1 MNSQTILGVCAFGL
15 LICLGLLLTGDK
27 TPSDSK
33 RVREFSGKKTLGASV
48 RDRLKLDDSGSSSTS
63 NSRKKQIEE
72 TLGKIEERQKSKKKK
87 AKTIESRIM
96 QADWSIRPQT
106 FMIVSLVLAAVA
118 GIIPFIM
125 GANPLLC
132 GALAFVMGF
141 GLPRFILNAAIDR
154 RQKKFT
160 SHFADAM
167 DIIVRGVRTGL
178 PLGDCLK
185 IIAHE
190 SPEPLRSEFRRVVEG
205 ESLGIPIEVCL
216 EQMYERMPISEVN
229 FFATVLNIQ
238 KTTGGNLGE
247 ALSNLS
253 NVLRGRKMLA
263 EKIKALSAEAKVSA
277 IIIGSLPIIVMLL
290 VTIASP
296 EYMEELYTTPTGH
309 RNLMIGA
316 VMMVM
321 GTLMMRKMMNFKF

>member
-1 MNSQTILGVCAFGL
+1 METQTILGICAAGIVVCIGL
-15 LICLGLLLTGDK
+15 LFMPDK
-27 TPSDSK
+27 TTAESK
-33 RVREFSGKKTLGASV
+33 RVREFAGKKSV
-48 RDRLKLDDSGSSSTS
+48 GSSIRDRLKVEDTGS
-63 NSRKKQIEE
+63 RRKQIEE

-87 AKTIESRIM
+87 AKTIESRLM
-96 QADWSIRPQT
+96 QADWSMKPQT
-106 FMIVSLVLAAVA
+106 FMIVSVVLAAAA
-118 GIIPFIM
+118 GILPFVL
-125 GANPLLC
+125 GAKPLICL
-132 GALAFVMGF
+132 ALAFVMGF
-141 GLPRFILNAAIDR
+141 GLPRYILNSAIGR

-160 SHFADAM
+160 SAFADAM

-190 SPEPLRSEFRRVVEG
+190 SPDPLGTEFRRVVEG
-205 ESLGIPIEVCL
+205 ESLGIPLEVCL

-253 NVLRGRKMLA
+253 SVLRGRKMLR
-263 EKIKALSAEAKVSA
+263 EKIKALAAEAKVSA
-277 IIIGSLPIIVMLL
+277 IIIGSLPIAVMILI
-290 VTIASP
+290 TIASP
-296 EYMEELYTTPTGH
+296 EYMYELYNTSTGH

-321 GTLMMRKMMNFKF
+321 GTLMMKKMMNFKF

>member
-1 MNSQTILGVCAFGL
+1 VEQQTILAICAAGLVVCIGL
-15 LICLGLLLTGDK
+15 LFMGDK
-27 TPSDSK
+27 SSSETK
-33 RVREFSGKKTLGASV
+33 RVREFAGKKTIGSNIKEK
-48 RDRLKLDDSGSSSTS
+48 LKVEDSG
-63 NSRKKQIEE
+63 NRRKQIEE

-87 AKTIESRIM
+87 AKTIEARM
-96 QADWSIRPQT
+96 LQADWSMKPQT
-106 FMIVSLVLAAVA
+106 FMIISGVLALVFGVLPFVLGLPPLACA
-118 GIIPFIM
+118 G
-125 GANPLLC
+125 
-132 GALAFVMGF
+132 LAFVMGF
-141 GLPRFILNAAIDR
+141 GLPRFILNGAIAR

-190 SPEPLRSEFRRVVEG
+190 SPDPLGTEFRRVVEG
-205 ESLGIPIEVCL
+205 ESLGIPIDVCL

-247 ALSNLS
+247 ALANLS
-253 NVLRGRKMLA
+253 NVLRGRKILR
-263 EKIKALSAEAKVSA
+263 EKIKALSAEAKVSS
-277 IIIGSLPIIVMLL
+277 IIIGSLPIIVMTL

-296 EYMEELYTTPTGH
+296 DYMNDLYKTTTGQ

-321 GTLMMRKMMNFKF
+321 GTLMMKKMINFKF

>member
-1 MNSQTILGVCAFGL
+1 VEQQTILALCAAGIVVCAGFL
-15 LICLGLLLTGDK
+15 FMGD
-27 TPSDSK
+27 SSSSESK
-33 RVREFSGKKTLGASV
+33 RIREFSGKRSLGSS
-48 RDRLKLDDSGSSSTS
+48 LKEKLKVEDSGS
-63 NSRKKQIEE
+63 RRKQIEE
-72 TLGKIEERQKSKKKK
+72 TLGKIEERQTAKKKK
-87 AKTIESRIM
+87 SKTLESRMM
-96 QADWSIRPQT
+96 QADWSMKPQT
-106 FMIVSLVLAAVA
+106 FLMISVGLAAVA
-118 GIIPFIM
+118 GLVPFVF
-125 GANPLLC
+125 GLKPLLC
-132 GALAFVMGF
+132 LALAFVVGF
-141 GLPRFILNAAIDR
+141 GIPRFFLNSAISR

-190 SPEPLRSEFRRVVEG
+190 SPDPLGAEFRRVVEG
-205 ESLGIPIEVCL
+205 ESIGIPIEVCL

-247 ALSNLS
+247 ALANLS
-253 NVLRGRKMLA
+253 NVLRGRKILR

-277 IIIGSLPIIVMLL
+277 IIIGSLPIIVMVL

-296 EYMEELYTTPTGH
+296 DYMNDLYKTTTGQ
-309 RNLMIGA
+309 RNMMIGA
-316 VMMVM
+316 VMMVI
-321 GTLMMRKMMNFKF
+321 GTLMMRKMINFKF

>member
-1 MNSQTILGVCAFGL
+1 MDQQTLLALCAAGLVVCVGL
-15 LICLGLLLTGDK
+15 LFLGDK
-27 TPSDSK
+27 SSADAK
-33 RVREFSGKKTLGASV
+33 RVRQLAGKKTIGSNIKEK
-48 RDRLKLDDSGSSSTS
+48 LKVEDTGT
-63 NSRKKQIEE
+63 RRKQIEE
-72 TLGKIEERQKSKKKK
+72 SLGKIEERQNAKKKK
-87 AKTIESRIM
+87 AKTIEARIM
-96 QADWSIRPQT
+96 QANWKMKPQT
-106 FMIVSLVLAAVA
+106 FMLISAVLAAVA
-118 GIIPFIM
+118 GIVPFIF
-125 GANPLLC
+125 GVKPLLC
-132 GALAFVMGF
+132 AALAFVMGF
-141 GLPRFILNAAIDR
+141 GFPRFILNGAIAR

-160 SHFADAM
+160 AHFADAM

-190 SPEPLRSEFRRVVEG
+190 SPDPLGAEFRRVVEG

-247 ALSNLS
+247 ALANLS
-253 NVLRGRKMLA
+253 SVLRGRKILR

-296 EYMEELYTTPTGH
+296 SYMHDLYNTTTGQ

-316 VMMVM
+316 AMMVA
-321 GTLMMRKMMNFKF
+321 GTLMMRKMINFKF

>member
-1 MNSQTILGVCAFGL
+1 MEPQTILAICAAGLVVCV
-15 LICLGLLLTGDK
+15 GLLLTGDK
-27 TPSDSK
+27 SSSEAK
-33 RVREFSGKKTLGASV
+33 RVRQFSGKKTLSSNIKEK
-48 RDRLKLDDSGSSSTS
+48 LKVEDSGS
-63 NSRKKQIEE
+63 RRKQIEE

-87 AKTIESRIM
+87 SKTIEARLL
-96 QADWSIRPQT
+96 QADWSMKSQT
-106 FMIVSLVLAAVA
+106 FMIMSVVLAVIFGVLPFVLGLPPLACVA
-118 GIIPFIM
+118 
-125 GANPLLC
+125 LS
-132 GALAFVMGF
+132 FVMGF
-141 GLPRFILNAAIDR
+141 GLPRFILNSAINR
-154 RQKKFT
+154 RQRKFT

-190 SPEPLRSEFRRVVEG
+190 SPDPLGAEFRLVVEG

-216 EQMYERMPISEVN
+216 EQLHERMPISEVN

-247 ALSNLS
+247 ALANLS
-253 NVLRGRKMLA
+253 SVLRGRKILR
-263 EKIKALSAEAKVSA
+263 EKIKALSAEAKVSS

-296 EYMEELYTTPTGH
+296 EYMDELYKTPTGH

-316 VMMVM
+316 AMMVM
-321 GTLMMRKMMNFKF
+321 GTLMMRKMINFKF

>member
-1 MNSQTILGVCAFGL
+1 MEQQTL
-15 LICLGLLLTGDK
+15 LGLLGVGIVVCAGLLFMGDK
-27 TPSDSK
+27 TSSETK
-33 RVREFSGKKTLGASV
+33 RVREFSGKKTIGSNIKEK
-48 RDRLKLDDSGSSSTS
+48 LKVEDSG
-63 NSRKKQIEE
+63 NRRKQIEE

-96 QADWSIRPQT
+96 QADWSMKPQT
-106 FMIVSLVLAAVA
+106 FMIMSVVLAVVFGAL
-118 GIIPFIM
+118 PFVLGM
-125 GANPLLC
+125 PLLAC
-132 GALAFVMGF
+132 AGLAFVMGF
-141 GLPRFILNAAIDR
+141 GLPRFILNGAISR
-154 RQKKFT
+154 RQAKFT

-190 SPEPLRSEFRRVVEG
+190 SPDPLGTEFRRVVEG

-216 EQMYERMPISEVN
+216 EQMYDRMPISEVN

-247 ALSNLS
+247 ALANLS
-253 NVLRGRKMLA
+253 NVLRGRKILR
-263 EKIKALSAEAKVSA
+263 EKIKALSAEAKVSSM
-277 IIIGSLPIIVMLL
+277 IIGSLPIVVMVL

-296 EYMEELYTTPTGH
+296 DYMDDLYKTSTGQ

-321 GTLMMRKMMNFKF
+321 GSLMMRKMMNFKF

>member
-1 MNSQTILGVCAFGL
+1 MEQQTILAICAAGLVVCA
-15 LICLGLLLTGDK
+15 GLLLMGDK
-27 TPSDSK
+27 SSSETK
-33 RVREFSGKKTLGASV
+33 RVREFAGKKSLGSNIKEK
-48 RDRLKLDDSGSSSTS
+48 LKVEDSG
-63 NSRKKQIEE
+63 NRRKQIEE

-87 AKTIESRIM
+87 AKTLESRMM
-96 QADWSIRPQT
+96 QADWSMKPQT
-106 FMIVSLVLAAVA
+106 FMIISGVLALVFGA
-118 GIIPFIM
+118 IPFVF
-125 GANPLLC
+125 GLSPLAC
-132 GALAFVMGF
+132 AGLAFVMGF
-141 GLPRFILNAAIDR
+141 GLPRFILNSAINR

-160 SHFADAM
+160 DHFADAM

-190 SPEPLRSEFRRVVEG
+190 SPDPLGSEFRRVVEG
-205 ESLGIPIEVCL
+205 ESLGIPIDVCL

-247 ALSNLS
+247 ALANLS
-253 NVLRGRKMLA
+253 NVLRGRKILR
-263 EKIKALSAEAKVSA
+263 EKIKALSAEAKVSS
-277 IIIGSLPIIVMLL
+277 IIIGSLPIIVMTL

-296 EYMEELYTTPTGH
+296 DYMNDLYKTTTGQ
-309 RNLMIGA
+309 RNMMIGA

-321 GTLMMRKMMNFKF
+321 GTLMMKKMINFKF

>member
-1 MNSQTILGVCAFGL
+1 MEQQTLLAICAAGL
-15 LICLGLLLTGDK
+15 VFCVGFLFMGDK
-27 TPSDSK
+27 SSGDSK
-33 RVREFSGKKTLGASV
+33 RVREFTGRKTLGSNLKE
-48 RDRLKLDDSGSSSTS
+48 RLKVEDTGA
-63 NSRKKQIEE
+63 RRKQIEE
-72 TLGKIEERQKSKKKK
+72 TLGKIEERQTAKKKK
-87 AKTIESRIM
+87 AKTLEARM
-96 QADWSIRPQT
+96 LQADWSMKPQT
-106 FMIVSLVLAAVA
+106 FMMISVGLAAVA
-118 GIIPFIM
+118 GIVPFIL
-125 GANPLLC
+125 GLKPLLC
-132 GALAFVMGF
+132 AGLAFVIGF
-141 GLPRFILNAAIDR
+141 GLPRFFLNSAISR

-160 SHFADAM
+160 AHFADAM

-190 SPEPLRSEFRRVVEG
+190 SPDPLGTEFRRVVEG

-253 NVLRGRKMLA
+253 NVLRGRKILR

-277 IIIGSLPIIVMLL
+277 IIIGSLPIIVMII

-296 EYMEELYTTPTGH
+296 DYMNDLYKTTTGQ
-309 RNLMIGA
+309 RNMMIGA

-321 GTLMMRKMMNFKF
+321 GTLMMRKMINFKF

>member
-1 MNSQTILGVCAFGL
+1 MLFM
-15 LICLGLLLTGDK
+15 GDK
-27 TPSDSK
+27 TSSETK
-33 RVREFSGKKTLGASV
+33 RVREFAGKRTLGSNIKEK
-48 RDRLKLDDSGSSSTS
+48 LKVEDTGS
-63 NSRKKQIEE
+63 RRKQIEE

-87 AKTIESRIM
+87 AKTIESRMM
-96 QADWSIRPQT
+96 QADWSMKPQT
-106 FMIVSLVLAAVA
+106 FMMISVGLAIVFGALPFVLGLPPLACA
-118 GIIPFIM
+118 G
-125 GANPLLC
+125 
-132 GALAFVMGF
+132 LAFVMGF
-141 GLPRFILNAAIDR
+141 GLPRFILNTAISR
-154 RQKKFT
+154 RQAKFT
-160 SHFADAM
+160 AHFADAM

-190 SPEPLRSEFRRVVEG
+190 SPDPLGAEFRRVVEG

-247 ALSNLS
+247 ALANLS
-253 NVLRGRKMLA
+253 SVLRGRKILR

-277 IIIGSLPIIVMLL
+277 IIIGSLPIVVMVL

-296 EYMEELYTTPTGH
+296 DYMNDLYKTSTGQ
-309 RNLMIGA
+309 RNMMIGA
-316 VMMVM
+316 VMMVF
-321 GTLMMRKMMNFKF
+321 GSLMMRKMMNFKF